1 MSNKGLPQSR
11 RQCDLDIRR
20 GGTDTTAGFVPHLDF
35 RGISCPV
42 MLVTTRTPRGRAV
55 VMNWQFKPRPVRRG
69 NCYVYALPG
78 GYTVEGPIR

>member
-11 RQCDLDIRR
+11 RQVSPDIRR
-20 GGTDTTAGFVPHLDF
+20 DGTYTSKGFIPHL
-35 RGISCPV
+35 RHQGIVCPV
-42 MLVTTRTPRGRAV
+42 KLATVRTARGWMLVMKWDHLP
-55 VMNWQFKPRPVRRG
+55 QPVRRG